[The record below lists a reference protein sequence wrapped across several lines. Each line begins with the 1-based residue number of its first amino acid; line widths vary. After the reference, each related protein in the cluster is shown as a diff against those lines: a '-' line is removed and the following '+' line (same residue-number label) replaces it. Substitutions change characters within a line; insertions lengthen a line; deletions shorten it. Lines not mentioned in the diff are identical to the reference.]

1 MSAVIEVEKLEK
13 RYGPIQAVSGLSFQV
28 TPGEV
33 VGFLGPNG
41 AGKSTTMRIL
51 AGSLGASAGTARVAG
66 FDVFEAPREAK
77 RRLGY
82 LPEVPPLY
90 GDMTTRA
97 YLAYAA
103 RLKGVQNPAEAVGRV
118 MGQVGV
124 ETVADRLVGHLS
136 KGFRQRVG
144 LGQALVHDPEVLIL
158 DEPMSGL
165 DPAQQAEIRALIE
178 TLAAGQRTVVLSTHS
193 LAQVEA
199 ICQRA
204 IIINAGRIVADLPLD
219 TARLDAGTVSLR
231 VEKPETALE
240 SALTALEGVTEV
252 TNQGEGRLTVQVE
265 RDVRGDIARLAA
277 PYDLLELA
285 GRERLEALYLRV
297 TSGRSTGG
305 M

>member
-1 MSAVIEVEKLEK
+1 
-13 RYGPIQAVSGLSFQV
+13 
-28 TPGEV
+28 
-33 VGFLGPNG
+33 
-41 AGKSTTMRIL
+41 MRIL

-66 FDVFEAPREAK
+66 FDIFEAPREAK

-90 GDMTTRA
+90 GDMTTRG

-103 RLKGVQNPAEAVGRV
+103 RIKGVQNPTEAVDRV

-124 ETVADRLVGHLS
+124 ESVADRLVGHLS

-165 DPAQQAEIRALIE
+165 DPAQQAEIRLLIQ

-219 TARLDAGTVSLR
+219 NARLDAGTVSVL
-231 VEKPETALE
+231 VERPEADFE
-240 SALTALEGVTEV
+240 AALTALEGVTAV
-252 TNQGEGRLTVQVE
+252 TSLGEGGFTVQVE

-297 TSGRSTGG
+297 TAGRSSEEA
-305 M
+305 